1 MGSAGMGAL
10 CRALCHVLQAL
21 GFSSEWPCSVTWEF
35 CHPQEGFP
43 EQLWSLQGMCPL
55 QGWGHPPTQWEHKAD
70 KTGFLVMTRI
80 IKGS

>member
-10 CRALCHVLQAL
+10 CCALCHVLQAL

-43 EQLWSLQGMCPL
+43 EQLWSLQGMCLL
-55 QGWGHPPTQWEHKAD
+55 QGWGHRGDTQCSPHAV
-70 KTGFLVMTRI
+70 GAQ
-80 IKGS
+80 S